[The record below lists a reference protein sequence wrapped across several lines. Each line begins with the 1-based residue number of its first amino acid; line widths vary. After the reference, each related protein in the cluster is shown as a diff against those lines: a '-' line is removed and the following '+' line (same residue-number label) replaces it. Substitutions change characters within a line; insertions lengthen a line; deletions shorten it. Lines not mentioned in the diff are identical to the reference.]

1 MDALMMFPPETLAI
15 GHSQPPPHIEFEAPP
30 FLCSNSNCRNPNPD
44 LGCDYCGT
52 AFYCSSACRHFDFH
66 RHRAGFCHQTR
77 DFSVEPHPSNAFNYL
92 PVSPYRDVS
101 YDFART
107 RAEEFHVKNEADQH
121 SPYPPR
127 WLNLPPQYDPY
138 GDREREA
145 IRNLLDVPEVD
156 IPVWDRQ
163 SEPLA
168 LQNKLMAHQRV
179 GLTWLI
185 NQEKSTHK
193 GGILADDMGLG
204 KTIQALSLIL
214 CRPPE
219 DGTRKTTLIVVPTS
233 LLRQWER
240 EIDDKVKPGHKLKT
254 IVFHSGKKRNMT
266 VARLLSYDVVIT
278 TYGTLAHEW
287 KQMYEK
293 RKSEGAMLLASH
305 AIFHRIILDEA
316 HNIKNRNSQASKA
329 VDRLRGTYRLCMT
342 GTPLMNRLDELYPLI
357 RFLRIEPYCE
367 WENFR
372 RNLTSIKG
380 GETRAMK
387 QLHVLL
393 GRILLRRTEKTM
405 VDGQPILNL
414 PELTVLTVEGV
425 FDQDQLDYY
434 QALEQ
439 RSQLRMNKYL
449 KEGTVTRN
457 YWYILLLIL
466 RLRQCCDHPYLIR
479 DHAIPEG
486 VNMTPEE
493 MTKLA
498 RKLSKRVVDGIK
510 HRSDFECPMCHENTK
525 TPVIIYPCGHPVCG
539 DCISNMVIVREPGM
553 EAELDGGGAVMGQCP
568 TEGCDNFVDSKQ
580 VICYKNFSEVHSPDD
595 KRDGDSDESDGEDF
609 EEEDADEE
617 GNLKDFIVSDDHES
631 SDEAELDDSSRPH
644 SAGGSSTQD
653 NLAASEESEN
663 SLHREFKTEGQLH
676 LAPLGKED
684 NSDDSDDSLPP
695 IDSILIHIKPK
706 AEFPKANQRS
716 HLTPLSDIKKMNS
729 NNIVPSHIKNQRSAV
744 NNSVP
749 KQELT
754 DEDSGAVLSRK
765 RKISDGKG
773 TVKPKKKAKRSRG
786 RGGELTLG
794 ALKKSS
800 LSSAAAKQRYFNGLR
815 KEWETSAKI
824 DKAIE
829 LLAMIRRDF
838 PSEKVLVFSQFTSFL
853 DLMEIPISDDG
864 YNYRRYDGSMSNGD
878 RDAAVDDFMKKPEV
892 KVMLLSLRCGNA
904 GLNLYAATRVILLD
918 PFWNPSVEDQ
928 AIKRAHRLG
937 QDRPVTAY
945 RILVKET
952 VEDRIVALQEKK
964 RQLVND
970 VLNPEARKGVS
981 RLSVSELAGLF
992 GINWTNS
999 R

>member
-1 MDALMMFPPETLAI
+1 MNDLINHRENLCVWVPDSSPEMYPSDDHAPDPREDTK
-15 GHSQPPPHIEFEAPP
+15 HEFTPPPVEESPMKTEPDQQIPS
-30 FLCSNSNCRNPNPD
+30 FLRLPD
-44 LGCDYCGT
+44 WAAY
-52 AFYCSSACRHFDFH
+52 H
-66 RHRAGFCHQTR
+66 
-77 DFSVEPHPSNAFNYL
+77 
-92 PVSPYRDVS
+92 
-101 YDFART
+101 
-107 RAEEFHVKNEADQH
+107 
-121 SPYPPR
+121 
-127 WLNLPPQYDPY
+127 DPY
-138 GDREREA
+138 AEREQAA

-156 IPVWDRQ
+156 IPVGARQ
-163 SEPLA
+163 REPPA
-168 LQNKLMAHQRV
+168 LENKLMPHQHV

-185 NQEKSTHK
+185 NQEKSPHK

-233 LLRQWER
+233 LLHQWER
-240 EIDDKVKPGHKLKT
+240 EIDDKVKPGYKLKT
-254 IVFHSGKKRNMT
+254 IIFHSGKKRNMT
-266 VARLLSYDVVIT
+266 VARLLSYDVIIT

-293 RKSEGAMLLASH
+293 RKGEGAILLATH
-305 AIFHRIILDEA
+305 AVFHRIILDEA

-357 RFLRIEPYCE
+357 RFLRIEPFSV

-372 RNLTSIKG
+372 QSLTSIKG
-380 GETRAMK
+380 GETRAMT

-405 VDGQPILNL
+405 VDGQPILTL
-414 PELTVLTVEGV
+414 PELTVQTAEAV
-425 FDQDQLDYY
+425 FDTDQLDYY

-439 RSQLRMNKYL
+439 RSQLRMNRYL

-466 RLRQCCDHPYLIR
+466 RLRQCCCHPYLLK

-498 RKLSKRVVDGIK
+498 HKLAKRVVNRIR
-510 HRSDFECPMCHENTK
+510 HQNSFECPMCHKKTEN
-525 TPVIIYPCGHPVCG
+525 PVIIYPCGHHVCG
-539 DCISNMVIVREPGM
+539 DCISNMVSVREPGM
-553 EAELDGGGAVMGQCP
+553 DAEGNGGGALMEQCP
-568 TEGCDNFVDSKQ
+568 ADGCNELVNSKQ
-580 VICYKNFSEVHSPDD
+580 VICYKNFCSVYLADGGGDYSSDD
-595 KRDGDSDESDGEDF
+595 EDDEDSGDEDL
-609 EEEDADEE
+609 DEE

-631 SDEAELDDSSRPH
+631 GDEDEPDSIPGLAHESSRHDQLP
-644 SAGGSSTQD
+644 
-653 NLAASEESEN
+653 ASEVSESSLPSEHYPKSQLN
-663 SLHREFKTEGQLH
+663 SSE
-676 LAPLGKED
+676 
-684 NSDDSDDSLPP
+684 DSDDSLPT
-695 IDSILIHIKPK
+695 IDSFFANIKQKTGPSDVNPK
-706 AEFPKANQRS
+706 IRVTNPSGTES
-716 HLTPLSDIKKMNS
+716 HKRENTGASRTKPTRDA
-729 NNIVPSHIKNQRSAV
+729 KN
-744 NNSVP
+744 NNSAL
-749 KQELT
+749 KGDFT
-754 DEDSGAVLSRK
+754 DEDSSATSGQKRK
-765 RKISDGKG
+765 RSVGKG
-773 TVKPKKKAKRSRG
+773 MAQPKEKAKKSKGMG
-786 RGGELTLG
+786 RRMELTLG

-800 LSSAAAKQRYFNGLR
+800 LSSAAAKERYFNGLR
-815 KEWETSAKI
+815 KDWETSAKV
-824 DKAIE
+824 DKAME
-829 LLAMIRRDF
+829 LLGMIRRDF
-838 PSEKVLVFSQFTSFL
+838 PNEKTLIFSQFTSFL

-864 YNYRRYDGSMSNGD
+864 YNYRRYDGSMANGD
-878 RDAAVDDFMKKPEV
+878 RNAAVDDFMKKPEV
-892 KVMLLSLRCGNA
+892 KVMLVSLRCGNA

-937 QDRPVTAY
+937 QTNPVTAY

-952 VEDRIVALQEKK
+952 VEDRILALQEKK

-992 GINWTNS
+992 GINWA